1 MGALSIPLLMSMSEA
16 FSVSSRFN
24 KTLLHKSSWMIK
36 LVPGPEAKFSSSE
49 ITSLFT
55 VSYQDMLSISTFWK
69 SLYRMSSFYSWNDWL
84 NPQRSHL
91 GLEFPCRSVLN
102 YKFKFLNRY
111 WIFIFFYLW
120 VSIDILCPSNNLHIH
135 LSGYIYC
142 L

>member
-1 MGALSIPLLMSMSEA
+1 MKKYIAPLLRLVGGALSIPLLMSMSEA
-16 FSVSSRFN
+16 SSVPFYTSIKFCY
-24 KTLLHKSSWMIK
+24 TKSLEWLS
-36 LVPGPEAKFSSSE
+36 LFPGPEAKFSSSE

-111 WIFIFFYLW
+111 WIFIFLYLW
-120 VSIDILCPSNNLHIH
+120 VSIDILSFK
-135 LSGYIYC
+135 
-142 L
+142 